1 MKYVSLLASVGISI
15 TLASCTTS
23 NASGD
28 ILSQASSATYST
40 PIASV
45 NFEEVKLQNL
55 KDMQNAYSNEVTT
68 HKKYEAYAKQARK
81 EGYAQ
86 IALLFEATAIAENIH
101 AQNHLSV
108 LQEMK
113 ASVPVVSPQ
122 FTVNSTK
129 ENLLEAIGSES
140 FEAASLYPKYM
151 NNAQVIGN
159 ELSHVSLNYA
169 FQTEQKH
176 KPLYEKA
183 LAALETNSLSSLPKV
198 YYVCPTCGNT
208 YASEA
213 PGRCGVSMTSSEEYI
228 RVN

>member
-1 MKYVSLLASVGISI
+1 MKYIIFLASTGISI
-15 TLASCTTS
+15 CLASCTTS

-28 ILSQASSATYST
+28 ILSQMSNASYTT

-55 KDMQNAYSNEVTT
+55 KDMQSAYTNEVTT
-68 HKKYEAYAKQARK
+68 NKKYEAYAKQARK
-81 EGYAQ
+81 EGYSQ

-108 LQEMK
+108 LEEMK
-113 ASVPVVSPQ
+113 AEMPVVNPQ
-122 FTVNSTK
+122 FKINSTR

-140 FEAASLYPKYM
+140 FEAASLYPKFL
-151 NNAQVIGN
+151 NNAQIIGN